1 MRFTVLLF
9 VAILLPPTHLSF
21 GQRDELSFQKQPTD
35 ALTAAPRPIT
45 NGERLRWFVKGTIG
59 PQALAGGVL
68 SAGLGT
74 ARNKPEEYGPHWE
87 GFGKR
92 YVMRLTGIST
102 GNAIEAALGSLW
114 MEDPRYFPATQRLFR
129 KRLSHIVA
137 MTFAA
142 RRADGRLTPAYAR
155 YIAVPGNNFLS
166 NVWRPDSEASI
177 GDAGLRTLWGFLG
190 RMGGNAFVEFW
201 PDAKRLLHKN
211 RP

>member
-1 MRFTVLLF
+1 MFRQSLIIVSLLSS
-9 VAILLPPTHLSF
+9 LMLPPFARAEEAGQPLS
-21 GQRDELSFQKQPTD
+21 
-35 ALTAAPRPIT
+35 TAIRV
-45 NGERLRWFVKGTIG
+45 RWFAKATVG
-59 PQALAGGVL
+59 PGSL
-68 SAGLGT
+68 SAGLVSAGWGT

-92 YVMRLTGIST
+92 YGMRLTGIST

-155 YIAVPGNNFLS
+155 Y
-166 NVWRPDSEASI
+166 
-177 GDAGLRTLWGFLG
+177 
-190 RMGGNAFVEFW
+190 
-201 PDAKRLLHKN
+201 
-211 RP
+211 